1 MKNIIIIT
9 LTLTILGFA
18 AVGSL
23 YIFGVRSMEES
34 RDLLIKIESAIFLFG
49 GSMALIM
56 LLTSLKKTPP
66 DDA

>member
-9 LTLTILGFA
+9 LTLAILGFA

-23 YIFGVRSMEES
+23 YIFELRSMEES
-34 RDLLIKIESAIFLFG
+34 RDLLIKFESATILFG
-49 GSMALIM
+49 GSVALIM
-56 LLTSLKKTPP
+56 LLTGLKKTPP